1 MKRFAVV
8 LLVTILLKGC
18 ATAARGSRGT
28 TEQFQLFMNCE
39 PMNLSVQ
46 VESEMT
52 DITHL
57 TEGSVRLA
65 AQSRLL
71 QALLYDE
78 SEPQFLGVL
87 VHVARGAFGVEVTF
101 NKPVRDPVTDRSLPA
116 ATWRSLDTGIHRM
129 DGNYVVSAVGQTVDN
144 FLREYRRV
152 NARACSR

>member
-57 TEGSVRLA
+57 TEDRC
-65 AQSRLL
+65 
-71 QALLYDE
+71 ALPPKADCSKLSY
-78 SEPQFLGVL
+78 
-87 VHVARGAFGVEVTF
+87 
-101 NKPVRDPVTDRSLPA
+101 
-116 ATWRSLDTGIHRM
+116 M
-129 DGNYVVSAVGQTVDN
+129 
-144 FLREYRRV
+144 RE
-152 NARACSR
+152 